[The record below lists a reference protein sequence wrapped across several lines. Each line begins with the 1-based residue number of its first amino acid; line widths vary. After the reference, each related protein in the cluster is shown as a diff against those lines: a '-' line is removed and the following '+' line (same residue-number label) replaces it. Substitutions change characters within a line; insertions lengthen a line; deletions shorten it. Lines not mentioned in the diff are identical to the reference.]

1 MARTKRTIVGKGYLN
16 IREQA
21 VSTAVAVTPGALM
34 ERVGGAATV
43 RVHSTEG
50 GIVEKLFALEDA
62 FQGKGINDDYG
73 AAGVP
78 VMLWSPVPGERVY
91 ALTDQ
96 TSAVSIAIGDF
107 LVSHGD
113 GTLTPLTVTSAAV
126 TEFPNSIVGVALEAG
141 VAGTDF
147 RVLANSLTFKKIK

>member
-16 IREQA
+16 IRDQA

-50 GIVEKLFALEDA
+50 GIVEKLFALEDS
-62 FQGKGINDDYG
+62 FQGKGISDAYA
-73 AAGVP
+73 AAGAP
-78 VMLWSPVPGERVY
+78 IMLWNPVPGERVF
-91 ALTDQ
+91 ALIDQ
-96 TSAVSIAIGDF
+96 TSGTSVAIGDF

-113 GTLTPLTVTSAAV
+113 GTLAKLTVTSADV
-126 TEFPNSIVGVALEAG
+126 HEYPNSIVGVALEAG
-141 VAGTDF
+141 TAGTDL
-147 RVLANSLTFKKIK
+147 RVLVQIV

>member
-1 MARTKRTIVGKGYLN
+1 MARTKRTIVGKSYLN
-16 IREQA
+16 IRDQA

-62 FQGKGINDDYG
+62 FQGKGIDDDYD

-78 VMLWSPVPGERVY
+78 IMLWNPVPGERVY
-91 ALTDQ
+91 ALMDQ
-96 TSAVSIAIGDF
+96 TSGETVAIGDF
-107 LVSHGD
+107 MVSHGD
-113 GTLTPLTVTSAAV
+113 GTLAPLTVTSADV

-141 VAGTDF
+141 VAGTDL
-147 RVLANSLTFKKIK
+147 RVLVQIV